1 MTFSSSTKPKRQYEI
16 TMKDITGTSTKS
28 KAKQNRNEYQ
38 IEIKLGSWKTL
49 DHETRDLG
57 RSQRGFHL
65 GGVNREM
72 NNNDGE
78 EADLLRL
85 DEEEADRTEEE
96 ADRTDST
103 PPAVTEPDRRSS

>member
-1 MTFSSSTKPKRQYEI
+1 
-16 TMKDITGTSTKS
+16 
-28 KAKQNRNEYQ
+28 
-38 IEIKLGSWKTL
+38 
-49 DHETRDLG
+49 
-57 RSQRGFHL
+57 
-65 GGVNREM
+65 M